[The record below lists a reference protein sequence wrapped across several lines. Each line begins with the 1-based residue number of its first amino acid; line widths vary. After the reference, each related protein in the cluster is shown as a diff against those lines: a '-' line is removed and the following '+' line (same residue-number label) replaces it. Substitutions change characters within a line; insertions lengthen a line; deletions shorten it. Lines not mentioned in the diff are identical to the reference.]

1 VSLRQRVSVFI
12 KKFNLVKPGDLVL
25 VGVSGGPDS
34 VALLHILWKLK
45 ETLGISLHVAH
56 LNHLLRGK
64 EAEADA
70 RLVEQLAQ
78 NLALPFTI
86 EQFNVASFRQKT
98 GLSLQEAA
106 RIGRFNFFERL
117 AKEIRANRIALG
129 HQADDQAETILFNLL
144 RGAGI
149 SGLKGML
156 PARGIYIRPLLNVRR
171 QEISSY
177 CGQNLLPY
185 RIDASN
191 LKPVYT
197 RNRIRLQLLPLL
209 EQKYN
214 PQIVPALIRLG
225 QLSQEEDAYLEKQAQ
240 QVYKELLLETG
251 KDSLKFTLD
260 KWSSYPGP
268 LLRRVLRQ
276 VWRRLAQIEKNL
288 SYQHI
293 DKLMELIEN
302 PHEGRIL
309 TLPLNIRAVKNGQV
323 LTFWREEKGKPE
335 GRIDYLYVLNVPG
348 ATLIPEINCFIQA
361 EIKPRPLI
369 PDFKD
374 LTIQEAVFDFSR
386 LNLPLFVRCR
396 HKGDVFMPLG
406 LKKTVKL
413 KDFLI
418 KQKIPREKRDKIPL
432 VTNGEGI
439 IWVGGVRP
447 GELTKV
453 TPRTDKCLYLRIGFQ
468 ELV

>member
-1 VSLRQRVSVFI
+1 VNLEQKVGAFI
-12 KKFNLVKPGDLVL
+12 KKFNLVEQGNLVL

-45 ETLGISLHVAH
+45 ETLNISLHVAH
-56 LNHLLRGK
+56 LNHLLRGN

-98 GLSLQEAA
+98 GLSIQEAA

-117 AKEIRANRIALG
+117 AKEIRANRVALG
-129 HQADDQAETILFNLL
+129 HQSDDQAETILLNLL
-144 RGAGI
+144 RGAGM

-156 PARGIYIRPLLNVRR
+156 PVRGIYIRPLLNVRR
-171 QEISSY
+171 REISSY
-177 CGQNLLPY
+177 CRQNTLPY

-209 EQKYN
+209 EQEYN

-225 QLSQEEDAYLEKQAQ
+225 QLSQEEDVYLEKQAQ

-251 KDSLKFTLD
+251 KDSLMFTLN
-260 KWSSYPGP
+260 KWPSYPAP
-268 LLRRVLRQ
+268 ILKRVLRQ
-276 VWRRLAQIEKNL
+276 VWRGLAQTEKNL

-293 DKLMELIEN
+293 DKIIELIEN
-302 PHEGRIL
+302 PLEGRIL
-309 TLPLNIRAVKNGQV
+309 TLPLNIRAVKKGPG
-323 LTFWREEKGKPE
+323 LTFWREEKRRLVGKV
-335 GRIDYLYVLNVPG
+335 DYLYVLNIPG
-348 ATLIPEINCFIQA
+348 ETLIPEINCFIQA
-361 EIKPRPLI
+361 EIKPRALI

-374 LTIQEAVFDFSR
+374 LTVQEAVFDFSR
-386 LNLPLFVRCR
+386 LNLPLFVRGR
-396 HKGDVFMPLG
+396 YKGDVFMPLG

-418 KQKIPREKRDKIPL
+418 KQKIPRENRDKIPL
-432 VTNGEGI
+432 VTNGKDI
-439 IWVGGVRP
+439 IWVGGVRS

-453 TPRTDKCLYLRIGFQ
+453 TPQTDKCLYLKLGFQ
-468 ELV
+468 

>member
-1 VSLRQRVSVFI
+1 VNLEQKVGAFI
-12 KKFNLVKPGDLVL
+12 KKFNLVEQGNLVL

-45 ETLGISLHVAH
+45 ETLNISLHVAH
-56 LNHLLRGK
+56 LNHLLRGN

-70 RLVEQLAQ
+70 RLVEQLAR

-98 GLSLQEAA
+98 GLSIQEAA

-117 AKEIRANRIALG
+117 AKEIKANRVALG
-129 HQADDQAETILFNLL
+129 HQTDDQAETILLNLI
-144 RGAGI
+144 RGAGM

-171 QEISSY
+171 REISSY
-177 CGQNLLPY
+177 CRQNTLPY
-185 RIDASN
+185 RIDTSN
-191 LKPVYT
+191 LKPAYT

-225 QLSQEEDAYLEKQAQ
+225 QLSQEEDFYLEKQAQ

-251 KDSLKFTLD
+251 KDSLKFTLS
-260 KWSSYPGP
+260 KWSSYPAP
-268 LLRRVLRQ
+268 ILRRVLRQ
-276 VWRRLAQIEKNL
+276 AWRGLAQIEKNL

-293 DKLMELIEN
+293 DKIMEMIEN
-302 PHEGRIL
+302 PLEGRIL
-309 TLPLNIRAVKNGQV
+309 TLPLNIRAIKKGAE
-323 LTFWREEKGKPE
+323 LTFWREEKKGPAGKV
-335 GRIDYLYVLNVPG
+335 DYLYVLNIPG
-348 ATLIPEINCFIQA
+348 ETLIPEINCFIQA
-361 EIKPRPLI
+361 KIKPRPLI

-374 LTIQEAVFDFSR
+374 LTAQEAVFDFSR
-386 LNLPLFVRCR
+386 LNLPLFVRSR
-396 HKGDVFMPLG
+396 YKGDVFMPLG
-406 LKKTVKL
+406 LKKIVKL

-418 KQKIPREKRDKIPL
+418 KQKIPRENRDKIPL
-432 VTNGEGI
+432 VTNDKGI
-439 IWVGGVRP
+439 IWVGGVRS

-453 TPRTDKCLYLRIGFQ
+453 TPQTDKCLYLKLGFQ
-468 ELV
+468 YLV